1 MVRKGMGHGE
11 LTPEVFTQVWEECY
25 KEVRVVGVLCARVC
39 AWMLEGV
46 CVLVYRYKH
55 ELQIYC
61 VDGGSVLLVMCC
73 VLASFL
79 PVVLPVFGWSFNRCC
94 TCLAR
99 IATQGLPWPAPR
111 TDWKPWRRNS
121 MYVRK
126 YMYVCMYIRLCSVYV
141 RMYIRMYVCM
151 CEDVCM
157 TYVRM

>member
-1 MVRKGMGHGE
+1 MHV
-11 LTPEVFTQVWEECY
+11 C
-25 KEVRVVGVLCARVC
+25 VC

-61 VDGGSVLLVMCC
+61 VGDGGSVLFVMCC
-73 VLASFL
+73 VLSSFL
-79 PVVLPVFGWSFNRCC
+79 PAVLPVFGWSFNRCC
-94 TCLAR
+94 TCPAR

-126 YMYVCMYIRLCSVYV
+126 YMYVRMYVHTSMQCL
-141 RMYIRMYVCM
+141 RMYICMYVCM
-151 CEDVCM
+151 CACVRMCVWHTYIR
-157 TYVRM
+157 TYVMLRINFDFRADMRNAFISI